1 MTTVRLIE
9 YDEAVP
15 EVKAV
20 YDEIMVAR
28 GTDWVNN
35 FWKALAVHPPT
46 LRRTWDA
53 VQAVMAPGAL
63 DVRTKEMLY
72 LAVSIA
78 NNCEYCIHSH
88 TASARRAGMT
98 DAMYG
103 ELLAVVG
110 MASETNSFA
119 NATRVPVDPRFQ
131 VE

>member
-9 YDEAVP
+9 YDEAVS

-20 YDEIMVAR
+20 YDEIMAAR
-28 GTDWVNN
+28 GTDSVNN

-53 VQAVMAPGAL
+53 VQAVMTPGAL
-63 DVRTKEMLY
+63 DARTKEMLY

-131 VE
+131 IE

>member
-9 YDEAVP
+9 YGEAVP
-15 EVKAV
+15 EVRAV
-20 YDEIMVAR
+20 YDEIMAAR

-53 VQAVMAPGAL
+53 VRAVMAPGAL

-72 LAVSIA
+72 VAVSIA

>member
-9 YDEAVP
+9 YGEAVP
-15 EVKAV
+15 EVRAV
-20 YDEIMVAR
+20 YDEIMAAR
-28 GTDWVNN
+28 GIDWVNN

-63 DVRTKEMLY
+63 DVRSKEMLY

>member
-20 YDEIMVAR
+20 YDEIMAAR

-53 VQAVMAPGAL
+53 VQAVMTPGAL
-63 DVRTKEMLY
+63 DARTKEMLY

-131 VE
+131 IE

>member
-15 EVKAV
+15 EVRAV
-20 YDEIMVAR
+20 YDAIMAAR